1 MTTTTEFY
9 LDQIQRFKKVFEIQ
23 RRSTLE
29 SNIEKLATLLM
40 RALSE
45 LIEVDRSTLFMFD
58 PELTE
63 LRACYPEG
71 VAENTIVV
79 PLQIEEGL

>member
-23 RRSTLE
+23 RCSTLE